1 LGEATKVF
9 AVPAARL
16 RRETAARTQE
26 PTSMNDLERTL
37 TEITPRAATV
47 TLLLFDKV
55 VERYENESNRTL
67 SPSERAL
74 IVSIL
79 RRVVASDTR
88 VG

>member
-1 LGEATKVF
+1 
-9 AVPAARL
+9 
-16 RRETAARTQE
+16 
-26 PTSMNDLERTL
+26 MNDLERTL

-55 VERYENESNRTL
+55 VERYEHESNRTL

-88 VG
+88 VA

>member
-1 LGEATKVF
+1 
-9 AVPAARL
+9 
-16 RRETAARTQE
+16 
-26 PTSMNDLERTL
+26 MNDLERTL

-79 RRVVASDTR
+79 HRVVASDTR